1 MRITFV
7 SRFITVYE
15 KDENE
20 HIGENNEIVEATI
33 I

>member
-7 SRFITVYE
+7 SRFITVYG
-15 KDENE
+15 KGENE
-20 HIGENNEIVEATI
+20 HIGKKNEIVKATI